1 MKKLLKFLLLSLI
14 LFTIMPDVTAKAR
27 ADTQNEGVNVAAE
40 SAYLMEAESGTVIF
54 SKNPKKRLPIAS
66 MTKIMLL
73 DLAFESVEKGE
84 LDLNEK
90 ITVSKNA
97 SGMGGSQV
105 FLEEGGEYLVGDLI
119 KSVVVASANDACV
132 ALAERLFGSEQAAC
146 AAMNNRAQKIGLC
159 NTLFSNTTGLM
170 KPTQYS
176 CAEDVAKMLRSLI
189 SHDEYFKFSTIYLDE
204 IEHSSGRKT
213 TLTNTNKLVKFYS
226 GCDGG
231 KTGYTAES
239 GFCLAATAKR
249 GAMRLISVVIKES
262 DGKTRFKD
270 VSLMFDYGFDNYAC
284 KTVLDKSVPLEI
296 KVAVK
301 GGKPSCVELLPE
313 KDFCFFGKKNAKDEV
328 KIDFVPDSKIRA
340 PLNVGDAVGKLIVY
354 KNNVMVGEVNA
365 VCSCAVSEKTIFDYV
380 ADIAS
385 AG

>member
-1 MKKLLKFLLLSLI
+1 MKRTSKFLILSLFLVI
-14 LFTIMPDVTAKAR
+14 IMPGITLKAH
-27 ADTQNEGVNVAAE
+27 ADTRNLAVNVSAE
-40 SAYLMEAESGTVIF
+40 SAYLAEVESGTVIF
-54 SKNPKKRLPIAS
+54 SKNERKRLPIAS

-73 DLAFESVEKGE
+73 DLVFGSVEKGE

-90 ITVSKNA
+90 VTVSKNA

-105 FLEEGGEYLVGDLI
+105 FLEEGGEYSVSDLI

-146 AAMNNRAQKIGLC
+146 DAMNDRAKKMGLTD
-159 NTLFSNTTGLM
+159 TLFSNTTGLM

-189 SHDEYFKFSTIYLDE
+189 SHGDYFKFSTIYLDE
-204 IEHSSGRKT
+204 IEHSGGRKT
-213 TLTNTNKLVKFYS
+213 TITNTNKLVKFYS

-270 VSLMFDYGFDNYAC
+270 VSATFDYGFSNYAC
-284 KTVLDKSVPLEI
+284 KTVLDKTVPLEI
-296 KVAVK
+296 KAEVK
-301 GGKPSCVELLPE
+301 GGKPANVEIVPE
-313 KDFCFFGKKNAKDEV
+313 KDFCIFGKKNETADV
-328 KIDFVPDSKIRA
+328 KIDFVPLEKISA
-340 PLNVGDAVGKLIVY
+340 PLNAGDSVGKLTVY
-354 KNNVMVGEVNA
+354 NNGVMVGFVNA
-365 VCSCAVSEKTIFDYV
+365 VCVNGVSEKTIFDYV
-380 ADIAS
+380 LDIAS
-385 AG
+385 AA

>member
-1 MKKLLKFLLLSLI
+1 MKKYLKFLLLSLFLLAITSDVI
-14 LFTIMPDVTAKAR
+14 LKAS
-27 ADTQNEGVNVAAE
+27 ADTQNFAVDVAAE
-40 SAYLMEAESGTVIF
+40 SACLIEAESGAVIF

-84 LDLNEK
+84 LDLGEK
-90 ITVSKNA
+90 VIVSKNA

-105 FLEEGGEYLVGDLI
+105 FLEEGGEYSVSDLI

-132 ALAERLFGSEQAAC
+132 ALAERLYGSEQAAC
-146 AAMNNRAQKIGLC
+146 EAMNNRAQKMGLSD
-159 NTLFSNTTGLM
+159 TLFSNVTGLM

-189 SHDEYFKFSTIYLDE
+189 TRADYFKYSTIYLDE
-204 IEHSSGRKT
+204 IEHSAGRKT

-249 GAMRLISVVIKES
+249 GAMRLISVVIKEA

-270 VSLMFDYGFDNYAC
+270 VSSMFDYGFANYVC
-284 KTVLDKSVPLEI
+284 KTVLDKTVPLEI
-296 KVAVK
+296 KVEVK
-301 GGKPSCVELLPE
+301 GGKPSMVEILPE
-313 KDFCFFGKKNAKDEV
+313 KDFCVFGKKNVSDEV
-328 KIDFVPDSKIRA
+328 KIDFIPDNKIGA
-340 PLNVGDAVGKLIVY
+340 PLSAGAVVGKLIVY
-354 KNNVMVGEVNA
+354 KNNVKAGEVGA
-365 VCSCAVSEKTIFDYV
+365 VCACSVSEKTIFDFV
-380 ADIAS
+380 ADIA
-385 AG
+385 AAA